1 MQKLKI
7 AASAVLKDKLQVDRE
22 VVKLSTA
29 DFTEVSA
36 VVIDI
41 EDYRKGGLNKV
52 DGTALGIP
60 VFLYLRDERTLR
72 KNSSDTLSASSATI

>member
-29 DFTEVSA
+29 TLPKSQLLLLILKTTARA
-36 VVIDI
+36 V
-41 EDYRKGGLNKV
+41 
-52 DGTALGIP
+52 
-60 VFLYLRDERTLR
+60 
-72 KNSSDTLSASSATI
+72 